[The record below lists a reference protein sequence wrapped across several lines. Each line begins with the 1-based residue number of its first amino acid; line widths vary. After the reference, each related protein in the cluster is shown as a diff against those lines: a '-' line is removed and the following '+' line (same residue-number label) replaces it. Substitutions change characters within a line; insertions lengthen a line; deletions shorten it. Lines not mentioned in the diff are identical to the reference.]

1 MARDRGKKLMVSYLK
16 VLGLMENLMVMVSI
30 KTKMKSSMVILKTI
44 KKTDKERKYVVK
56 KDFSTKENL
65 EVVYLTVKVYK
76 LSRTEMN
83 IQVNLLTTNEK
94 AMEF

>member
-1 MARDRGKKLMVSYLK
+1 MVRDRGKKLMESYLK
-16 VLGLMENLMVMVSI
+16 ALGLMENLMAMVST

-94 AMEF
+94 ATEF